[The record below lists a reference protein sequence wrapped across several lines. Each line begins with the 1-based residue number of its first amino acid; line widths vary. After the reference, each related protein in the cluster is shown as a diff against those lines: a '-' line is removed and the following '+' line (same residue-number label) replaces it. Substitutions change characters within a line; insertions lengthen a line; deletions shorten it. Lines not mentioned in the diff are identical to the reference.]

1 MPASLE
7 VTYYNSYWGKKL
19 PGLATQ
25 NYTAAAPVWS
35 SAYVPVSGGVN
46 RPQIK
51 EYAPGGP
58 YPWENQ
64 WYIEEARIKGGYN
77 NTSTDLGVNAHLVE
91 EEPQLQRR
99 GNAMIYSGIFNS
111 RTGIN
116 QTNVFSVADN
126 ITKAVDPRYGSI
138 QKLYAED
145 TRLIIFQEEKVSSAL
160 IDKDAIYTAE
170 GGNVTTLA
178 NVVIGSIV
186 PYAGEYGISTN
197 PESFAVYGYR
207 KYFADK
213 NKNAI
218 LRLSADGITEISS
231 YGMKDWFRD
240 NLAEIG
246 PQGKIVGGWDIHNKQ
261 YTISLQNNSTN
272 YNNTLIFDEAV
283 LGWTAF
289 MPWGLGAVGTN
300 NDYVSTISSLRNIFY
315 TTRQN
320 SFYQHYSSIT
330 PYNNFYGQQGEG
342 SIEFVF
348 NGDPSIVKNFRTV
361 NYEGSNNW
369 KMEFL
374 RTEYEQTKEI
384 ASYINGSYPIPGV
397 QTPQQLGF
405 WEKEGK
411 YFANVIGDGVNSG
424 AADAYKGRVIID
436 DSEGQSAKSGV
447 KGFTA
452 NVKFVADNTQVA
464 ELFAVSSV
472 FNVSSY

>member
-19 PGLATQ
+19 PGKALVS
-25 NYTAAAPVWS
+25 YTAVPASWS
-35 SAYVPVSGGVN
+35 SDYVQVAGDYNKPDQSLY
-46 RPQIK
+46 QS
-51 EYAPGGP
+51 
-58 YPWENQ
+58 Q
-64 WYIEEARIKGGYN
+64 WYIEESRIKGGFN
-77 NTSTDLGVNAHLVE
+77 NVSTDLGVNAHLVE

-111 RTGIN
+111 RTGVN
-116 QTNVFSVADN
+116 QTNVFSVAEN

-145 TRLIIFQEEKVSSAL
+145 TRLIIFQEQKVSNAL

-170 GGNVTTLA
+170 GGNVSTLA
-178 NVVIGSIV
+178 DIVIGNIV

-213 NKNAI
+213 NKGVI
-218 LRLSADGITEISS
+218 LRLSADGMTEISA

-240 NLAEIG
+240 NLTEVG
-246 PQGKIVGGWDIHNKQ
+246 PEGKIVGGWDIHNKQ
-261 YTISLQNNSTN
+261 YTISLQNNPTEYS
-272 YNNTLIFDEAV
+272 NTLIFDESV
-283 LGWTAF
+283 LGWTSF
-289 MPWGLGAVGTN
+289 MPWSINAFGTS
-300 NDYVSTISSLRNIFY
+300 NDYVSTISSLRDVFF

-320 SFYQHYSSIT
+320 KFYKHYST
-330 PYNNFYGQQGEG
+330 NVTYNNFYGEQGTG

-348 NGDPSIVKNFRTV
+348 NGDPSVVKNFRTV

-369 KMEFL
+369 RMQFL
-374 RTEYEQTKEI
+374 STEYESTKEI
-384 ASYINGSYPIPGV
+384 ASYINGAYTVPGI
-397 QTPQQLGF
+397 QTPQYAGF

-411 YFANVIGDGVNSG
+411 YFANVIGSGVNSG
-424 AADAYKGRVIID
+424 AADAYAGRVIID
-436 DSEGQSAKSGV
+436 DAEGQSAKSGV

-452 NVKFVADNTQVA
+452 NVKFVADNTEVA